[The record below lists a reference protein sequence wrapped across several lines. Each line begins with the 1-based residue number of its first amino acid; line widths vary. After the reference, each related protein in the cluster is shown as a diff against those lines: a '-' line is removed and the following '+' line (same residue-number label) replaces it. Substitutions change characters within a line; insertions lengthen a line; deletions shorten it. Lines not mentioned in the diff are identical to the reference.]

1 MQSRQDCFRLFTKL
15 LADQMRYDLSL
26 VDGMPGI
33 TRLADG
39 SLLLVF
45 EGHWDYYYHNAT
57 EPHRHFSVQARQ
69 STDEGFSYV

>member
-1 MQSRQDCFRLFTKL
+1 
-15 LADQMRYDLSL
+15 
-26 VDGMPGI
+26 MPGI

-69 STDEGFSYV
+69 STDEGFSYVHV